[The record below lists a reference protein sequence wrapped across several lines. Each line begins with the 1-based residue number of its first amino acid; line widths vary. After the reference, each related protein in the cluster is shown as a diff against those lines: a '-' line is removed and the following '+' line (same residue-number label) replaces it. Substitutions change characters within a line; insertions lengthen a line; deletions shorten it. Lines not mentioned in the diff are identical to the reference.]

1 MAKKKKVDEQKKN
14 QKKPKKLSPREIR
27 QAVEKIRRGYDDYM
41 VRHVRSRRARDAF
54 ELRYL
59 EALRARV
66 ALDRFVAE
74 ELRWLRR
81 LEAEAAAEERAAQQV
96 AEKQGGKNGGAKR
109 SFADRIMD
117 EMKSRVEKYPV
128 VGLEADE
135 VLEVDKLYGA
145 LAQFERKHWPAIDRI
160 YRKVYPSRYS
170 GPRIVLENR
179 IFELAEP
186 TSGLYPQRLQTLI
199 NLLGR
204 FPRNYREIEWEVKQC
219 ILSASFFLH
228 MAEEEFTALAEEESL
243 SDAERQAV
251 DKGRDFVHTVIED
264 FRLTDLKE
272 TNGRR

>member
-1 MAKKKKVDEQKKN
+1 MAKRKKVDEKN
-14 QKKPKKLSPREIR
+14 KNRKKPKKLSPQEIER
-27 QAVEKIRRGYDDYM
+27 AVEKIRRGYDDYM

-54 ELRYL
+54 EQRYFD
-59 EALRARV
+59 ARRARI

-81 LEAEAAAEERAAQQV
+81 LEAEASAEERAAQLE
-96 AEKQGGKNGGAKR
+96 AEKQAGENEGAKR
-109 SFADRIMD
+109 SFADRILD
-117 EMKSRVEKYPV
+117 EMRSRIEKYPV
-128 VGLEADE
+128 VGLDADE

-145 LAQFERKHWPAIDRI
+145 LGRFERQHWPKIDRI

-179 IFELAEP
+179 LFELAEP

-199 NLLGR
+199 SMLGR

-228 MAEEEFTALAEEESL
+228 MADEELSTLVEDESIGEL
-243 SDAERQAV
+243 ERQAV
-251 DKGRDFVHTVIED
+251 EKGRNFVHTVIED

-272 TNGRR
+272 TNQRR